1 MVQAIAASDRGHAPA
16 ITSSKGA
23 RGIPV
28 TLVKLQLLCDSI
40 EIPEDVVGLVDKEWQ
55 RVDE

>member
-1 MVQAIAASDRGHAPA
+1 MIQAIVIRNQGHAPA

-28 TLVKLQLLCDSI
+28 TSVKLQLLCDSI
-40 EIPEDVVGLVDKEWQ
+40 EIPEDVVGLVDKELKI
-55 RVDE
+55 VDG

>member
-1 MVQAIAASDRGHAPA
+1 MVQAIVTRNRGHAPA
-16 ITSSKGA
+16 ITSSKGT

-28 TLVKLQLLCDSI
+28 TSVKLQLLCDSI

-55 RVDE
+55 SVDE